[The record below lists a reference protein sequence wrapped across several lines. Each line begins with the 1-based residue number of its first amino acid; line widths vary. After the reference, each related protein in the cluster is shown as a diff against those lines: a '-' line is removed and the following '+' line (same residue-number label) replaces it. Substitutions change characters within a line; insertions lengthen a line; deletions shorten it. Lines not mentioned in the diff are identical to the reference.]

1 MPPLPPSPAR
11 LRGRGH
17 PVGRSLKISST
28 SAGNDKLVISI
39 EDAGPGLDPSIAGR
53 VFEPLFTI
61 KENGMG
67 LGLAICAPSSRPI
80 ADGFRR
86 DPPIRAEP
94 PLSSL
99 SRLRSVEVVAAAAA
113 SLEASLFGLDS

>member
-39 EDAGPGLDPSIAGR
+39 EDASPGLDPSIAGR

-67 LGLAICAPSSRPI
+67 LGLAICRSIVEAHGGRLSARP
-80 ADGFRR
+80 AYPCGTTF
-86 DPPIRAEP
+86 EFTL
-94 PLSSL
+94 PLAVS
-99 SRLRSVEVVAAAAA
+99 
-113 SLEASLFGLDS
+113 